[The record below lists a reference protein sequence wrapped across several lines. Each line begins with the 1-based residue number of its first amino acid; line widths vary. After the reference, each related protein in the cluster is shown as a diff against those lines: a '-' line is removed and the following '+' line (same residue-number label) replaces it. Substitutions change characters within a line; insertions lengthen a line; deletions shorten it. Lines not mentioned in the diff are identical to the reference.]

1 MNFEVVCDSHDR
13 DAWLEARRAG
23 IGASDA
29 PAVLGISPF
38 ASPLSVYT
46 DKLGLSVDRDATE
59 SMRWGN
65 ILEPLIAQEF
75 AKETGRVYNMAGKLI
90 RSVEYPWM
98 LATLDAEQ
106 QAIGRDGTGAL
117 EIKATGFRAGDWTE
131 GVPPH
136 VFAQVQHQLAVTGYK
151 WASVAVLM
159 FGCRLLWAD
168 VERDD
173 AFIARMIEAEAEF
186 WRRVEARE
194 PVSPDGSKASA
205 AALKLLYPAD
215 TGEVIRLPGELIPLD
230 AERVALKAEI
240 KSSQERC
247 DFIDTQFK
255 AAIGDASAGELA
267 NGVTYT
273 HRVQKRAA
281 YEVKATE
288 FRVLRRSAKK

>member
-1 MNFEVVCDSHDR
+1 
-13 DAWLEARRAG
+13 
-23 IGASDA
+23 
-29 PAVLGISPF
+29 
-38 ASPLSVYT
+38 
-46 DKLGLSVDRDATE
+46 
-59 SMRWGN
+59 MRWGN

-75 AKETGRVYNMAGKLI
+75 AKETGRAYNMAGKLI
-90 RSVEYPWM
+90 RSIEHPWM

-106 QAIGRDGTGAL
+106 SAIGREGTGAL

-131 GVPPH
+131 GVPAH
-136 VFAQVQHQLAVTGYK
+136 VFAQVQHQLAVTGYG

-173 AFIARMIEAEAEF
+173 AFIAHMIEVEAEF

-194 PVSPDGSKASA
+194 PVAPDGSAASV
-205 AALKLLYPAD
+205 AALKLLYPSD
-215 TGEVIRLPGELIPLD
+215 TGEVIALPGELIPLD
-230 AERVALKAEI
+230 TERVALKAEI
-240 KSSQERC
+240 ATGQKRV
-247 DFIDTQFK
+247 DWIDAQIK

-273 HRVQKRAA
+273 HRLQKRAA

-288 FRVLRRSAKK
+288 FRVLRRSAKKEK